1 MCDTTKVLRLKDG
14 TVVTVNDYKNYRNFS
29 NLIKYYLGD
38 DCQRY
43 FDEEI
48 INHYLDNEEYMDEQI
63 DSLYELIEDLNELIY
78 DLNEQMA
85 DLDEE

>member
-48 INHYLDNEEYMDEQI
+48 IEYYTDTISWMQDEINDLHEQI
-63 DSLYELIEDLNELIY
+63 DTLYDQI
-78 DLNEQMA
+78 A

>member
-48 INHYLDNEEYMDEQI
+48 INH
-63 DSLYELIEDLNELIY
+63 
-78 DLNEQMA
+78 
-85 DLDEE
+85 